1 MKKKIFK
8 LLIFVFSTII
18 IQSCDIQKKAIK
30 TKTATTEAKD
40 KTTTTTQNTIDY
52 TKTNLFTE
60 DLFFEPINP
69 LLTMQIVTSKGDTI
83 KSVNTKISNRKTQT
97 DTYNNKKSEVEKVT
111 EDKGVVETNTKEKE
125 SEKKEDFDS
134 SFILYI
140 VLGIVVLGSVLG
152 SLALFLL
159 YKSINKNSDTL
170 KMVIEKIS

>member
-1 MKKKIFK
+1 MRK
-8 LLIFVFSTII
+8 LIILVIVLFS
-18 IQSCDIQKKAIK
+18 IQSCDVYKSASK
-30 TKTATTEAKD
+30 TKTSETENKD
-40 KTTTTTQNTIDY
+40 NTEVSNEKTYDF
-52 TKTNLFTE
+52 TKTNQSME

-69 LLTMQIVTSKGDTI
+69 LLTMEIVTAKGDTI
-83 KSVNTKISNRKTQT
+83 KAVNTKISNRKTQT

-140 VLGIVVLGSVLG
+140 VLGIVVLGSILG

-159 YKSINKNSDTL
+159 YKSINKNSETL
-170 KMVIEKIS
+170 KMVIDKIS

>member
-1 MKKKIFK
+1 MRK
-8 LLIFVFSTII
+8 LIILVIVLFS
-18 IQSCDIQKKAIK
+18 IQSCDIYKAATK
-30 TKTATTEAKD
+30 TKTSETETKD
-40 KTTTTTQNTIDY
+40 NTEVSNEKTYDF
-52 TKTNLFTE
+52 TKTNQLME

-69 LLTMQIVTSKGDTI
+69 LLTMEIVTSKGDTI
-83 KSVNTKISNRKTQT
+83 KSKNTKISNRKTQT

-111 EDKGVVETNTKEKE
+111 EDKGVVEIEIKEKE

-140 VLGIVVLGSVLG
+140 VLGIVFLGSVLG